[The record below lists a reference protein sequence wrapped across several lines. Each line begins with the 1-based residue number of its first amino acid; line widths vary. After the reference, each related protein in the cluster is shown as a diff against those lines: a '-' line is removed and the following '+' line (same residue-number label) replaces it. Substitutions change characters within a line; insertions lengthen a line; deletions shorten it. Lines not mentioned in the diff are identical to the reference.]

1 MRRIALPG
9 AVLLALLVVF
19 LIGQVTQPAPARTV
33 VQGGQSADVGSI
45 ARSCPPLAAG
55 TAAGGITMIALPPHA
70 ADGASAAAPAAAT
83 SAGDATF
90 RAIVAARVAGG
101 GPASG
106 KAAPSGT
113 ASPSGKPSASAETGT
128 KTTEPSV
135 SAPGMVETLQV
146 SGGDGAAVA
155 ATGRMAEGFEAE
167 QSDASGTGLVS
178 CTHPGSDMWFA
189 GAGQSDGA
197 TQTRLYLMNTGNVA
211 ASVDVT
217 ILTDTGQQN
226 GLSNAITV
234 APGQFVTENVA
245 PFMSGSQALALH
257 VQTTA
262 GQVAASVWQGGAS
275 GGAWLP
281 QAAAPATTLVI
292 PGLTVASSAAKL
304 FVVVP
309 GSTDAQVKVVAY
321 TPAGAVPQFPS
332 APVDASAGAA
342 TPVSLNSLGAAA
354 AGLRL
359 TSNVP
364 IVAGVLVPGTGMGAF
379 TTAVPPVT
387 EQGVVA
393 GNPSARGVTVGLLL
407 TAPSAA
413 ARASISVI
421 GPDGT
426 VTTPLGGG
434 SVTIAAGHTLAVA
447 VPRPA
452 GAREPFAIVVTPQ
465 AGSGPLYAVRA
476 VTSGTGGLSAP
487 VTSLLPVPSALA
499 SINLPPAENSYSA
512 VMPLPPHGGSGSG
525 GCAGCARRR
534 TRTGCPWRDLPGE
547 YGRLARGSA
556 SWCDEAR
563 FVGKHDGLDTV
574 AEAELGQYPPDVDL
588 DRAFGEVQ
596 LGGDLAVGPPGGELG
611 ENGTFPVGELA
622 ERRVA
627 VLLLARVG

>member
-1 MRRIALPG
+1 
-9 AVLLALLVVF
+9 
-19 LIGQVTQPAPARTV
+19 
-33 VQGGQSADVGSI
+33 
-45 ARSCPPLAAG
+45 
-55 TAAGGITMIALPPHA
+55 
-70 ADGASAAAPAAAT
+70 
-83 SAGDATF
+83 
-90 RAIVAARVAGG
+90 
-101 GPASG
+101 
-106 KAAPSGT
+106 
-113 ASPSGKPSASAETGT
+113 
-128 KTTEPSV
+128 
-135 SAPGMVETLQV
+135 
-146 SGGDGAAVA
+146 
-155 ATGRMAEGFEAE
+155 
-167 QSDASGTGLVS
+167 VS

-189 GAGQSDGA
+189 GTGQSDGA

-211 ASVDVT
+211 ASVNVT

-226 GLSNAITV
+226 GLGSAITV
-234 APGQFVTENVA
+234 APGQFVSENVA

-257 VQTTA
+257 VQATA

-354 AGLRL
+354 AGLKL

-393 GNPSARGVTVGLLL
+393 GNPAARGVTVGLLL

-421 GPDGT
+421 GPDGA
-426 VTTPLGGG
+426 VTTPQGGG

-452 GAREPFAIVVTPQ
+452 GTRESFAIVVTPQ

-476 VTSGTGGLSAP
+476 VTSGTGGMSAP
-487 VTSLLPVPSALA
+487 VISLLPVPSALA

-512 VMPLPPHGGSGSG
+512 VMPLPPRRASG
-525 GCAGCARRR
+525 R
-534 TRTGCPWRDLPGE
+534 
-547 YGRLARGSA
+547 
-556 SWCDEAR
+556 
-563 FVGKHDGLDTV
+563 
-574 AEAELGQYPPDVDL
+574 
-588 DRAFGEVQ
+588 
-596 LGGDLAVGPPGGELG
+596 GELG
-611 ENGTFPVGELA
+611 
-622 ERRVA
+622 RVP
-627 VLLLARVG
+627 

>member
-1 MRRIALPG
+1 
-9 AVLLALLVVF
+9 
-19 LIGQVTQPAPARTV
+19 
-33 VQGGQSADVGSI
+33 
-45 ARSCPPLAAG
+45 
-55 TAAGGITMIALPPHA
+55 
-70 ADGASAAAPAAAT
+70 
-83 SAGDATF
+83 
-90 RAIVAARVAGG
+90 
-101 GPASG
+101 
-106 KAAPSGT
+106 
-113 ASPSGKPSASAETGT
+113 
-128 KTTEPSV
+128 
-135 SAPGMVETLQV
+135 MVETLQV
-146 SGGDGAAVA
+146 PGGDGAAVA

-178 CTHPGSDMWFA
+178 CTHPESDLWFA
-189 GAGQSDGA
+189 GTGQTDGA

-211 ASVDVT
+211 ASVNVT

-321 TPAGAVPQFPS
+321 TPGGAVPQFPA

-354 AGLRL
+354 AGLKL

-364 IVAGVLVPGTGMGAF
+364 IVAGVLVPGAGMGAF

-387 EQGVVA
+387 DQGVVA
-393 GNPSARGVTVGLLL
+393 GNPAARGVTVGLLL

-426 VTTPLGGG
+426 VTTLPGGG

-452 GAREPFAIVVTPQ
+452 GARESFAIVVTPQ
-465 AGSGPLYAVRA
+465 AGSGPLYAVRT

-499 SINLPPAENSYSA
+499 SIDLPPAENSYSA
-512 VMPLPPHGGSGSG
+512 VMPLPPR
-525 GCAGCARRR
+525 AGQ
-534 TRTGCPWRDLPGE
+534 GV
-547 YGRLARGSA
+547 A
-556 SWCDEAR
+556 S
-563 FVGKHDGLDTV
+563 
-574 AEAELGQYPPDVDL
+574 
-588 DRAFGEVQ
+588 
-596 LGGDLAVGPPGGELG
+596 
-611 ENGTFPVGELA
+611 
-622 ERRVA
+622 
-627 VLLLARVG
+627 